1 VTCGSDNDDEGV
13 AAMEPIRFDGRVA
26 IVTGAG
32 RGIGRAHAL
41 LLAARGARV
50 VVNDLGGAA
59 SGDGSDPGP
68 AERVAAEIRAAGGDA
83 VADGSDIASGDGAAQ
98 LVRRALDAYGRID
111 VLVNNAGIWVPDEF
125 PGVDVS
131 AMRRYFDVH
140 VGGSF
145 NVTRECWPHMVRSGY
160 GRIVMTTSHGIL
172 GSPALIAYGTAKG
185 GVFAL
190 ARALA
195 VTGQGLG
202 ITVNSVAPVAVTRLA
217 GGGDDDG
224 GSGEGLLEGSLP
236 ALVSP
241 LVMLLCHESCPVS
254 GETFLSGG
262 RRHARLFV
270 AETEGYVHPDPDLTP
285 EAVAEH
291 WGQIM
296 DASDHYIPADTGM
309 WLQGYAEWIAAIP
322 VASPA

>member
-1 VTCGSDNDDEGV
+1 
-13 AAMEPIRFDGRVA
+13 MEPIRFDGRTA

-41 LLAARGARV
+41 LLAERGARV
-50 VVNDLGGAA
+50 VVNDLGSAN

-68 AERVAAEIRAAGGDA
+68 AERVAATIRAAGGDA
-83 VADGSDIASGDGAAQ
+83 VADASDIASAEGAAR
-98 LVRRALDAYGRID
+98 LVSRALDAYGGVD
-111 VLVNNAGIWVPDEF
+111 VLVNNAGIFTPGTF
-125 PGVDVS
+125 P
-131 AMRRYFDVH
+131 ALTLAELRHYFDVH
-140 VGGSF
+140 VGGTF
-145 NVTRECWPHMVRSGY
+145 NVTRECWPHMAEAGY

-195 VTGQGLG
+195 VTGQDLG
-202 ITVNSVAPVAVTRLA
+202 ITVNSMAPIAATRLA
-217 GGGDDDG
+217 GGNDDG
-224 GSGEGLLEGSLP
+224 TSGEGVLDGSAP
-236 ALVSP
+236 TLVSP
-241 LVMLLCHESCPVS
+241 LVMLLCHESCTVS

-270 AETEGYVHPDPDLTP
+270 AETEGYVHPEAEVTP
-285 EAVAEH
+285 EVVAGH

-296 DASDHYIPADTGM
+296 DTADQYIPADTDAWM
-309 WLQGYAEWIAAIP
+309 NANAERIAAIP
-322 VASPA
+322 VVSAV

>member
-1 VTCGSDNDDEGV
+1 
-13 AAMEPIRFDGRVA
+13 MEPIRFDGRTA

-41 LLAARGARV
+41 LLAERGASV
-50 VVNDLGGAA
+50 VVNDLGSAA
-59 SGDGSDPGP
+59 SGEGSDRGP

-83 VADGSDIASGDGAAQ
+83 VADGSDVASAEGAAR
-98 LVRRALDAYGRID
+98 LVRRALAAYGRID
-111 VLVNNAGIWVPDEF
+111 VLVNNAGIWAPDGF
-125 PGVDVS
+125 PAVDAS
-131 AMRRYFDVH
+131 SMRRYFDVH

-145 NVTRECWPHMVRSGY
+145 NVARECWPHMAEAGY

-195 VTGQGLG
+195 VTGQNLG

-217 GGGDDDG
+217 GGDDNG
-224 GSGEGLLEGSLP
+224 GSGEGLLQGSLP
-236 ALVSP
+236 ELVSP
-241 LVMLLCHESCPVS
+241 LVMLLCHASCPVS

-262 RRHARLFV
+262 RRHARLLV
-270 AETEGYVHPDPDLTP
+270 AETEGYVHRDPDLTP
-285 EAVAEH
+285 EAVAAH
-291 WGQIM
+291 WGEIM
-296 DASDHYIPADTGM
+296 DPTDHYIPADTGM
-309 WLQGYAEWIAAIP
+309 WLQGYAEWIAAAQ

>member
-1 VTCGSDNDDEGV
+1 
-13 AAMEPIRFDGRVA
+13 MEPIRFDGRTA

-41 LLAARGARV
+41 LLAERGARV
-50 VVNDLGGAA
+50 VVNDLGSAN

-68 AERVAAEIRAAGGDA
+68 AERVAATIRAAGGDA
-83 VADGSDIASGDGAAQ
+83 VADASDIASAEGAAR
-98 LVRRALDAYGRID
+98 LVSRALDAYGGVD
-111 VLVNNAGIWVPDEF
+111 VLVNNAGIFTPGTF
-125 PGVDVS
+125 P
-131 AMRRYFDVH
+131 ALTLAELRRYFDVH
-140 VGGSF
+140 VGGTF
-145 NVTRECWPHMVRSGY
+145 NVTRECWPHMAEAGY

-195 VTGQGLG
+195 VTGQDLG
-202 ITVNSVAPVAVTRLA
+202 ITVNSIAPIAATRLA
-217 GGGDDDG
+217 GGNDDG
-224 GSGEGLLEGSLP
+224 TSGEGVLDGSAP
-236 ALVSP
+236 TLVSP
-241 LVMLLCHESCPVS
+241 LVMLLCHESCTVS

-270 AETEGYVHPDPDLTP
+270 AETEGYVHPEAEVTP
-285 EAVAEH
+285 EVVAGH

-296 DASDHYIPADTGM
+296 DTADQYIPADTDAWM
-309 WLQGYAEWIAAIP
+309 NANAERIAAIP
-322 VASPA
+322 VVSAV

>member
-1 VTCGSDNDDEGV
+1 
-13 AAMEPIRFDGRVA
+13 MEPVRFDGRTA

-41 LLAARGARV
+41 LLAERGARV
-50 VVNDLGGAA
+50 VVNDLGSAN

-68 AERVAAEIRAAGGDA
+68 AERVAATIRAAGGDA
-83 VADGSDIASGDGAAQ
+83 VADASDIASAEGAAR
-98 LVRRALDAYGRID
+98 LVSRALDAYGGVD
-111 VLVNNAGIWVPDEF
+111 VLVNNAGIFTPGTF
-125 PGVDVS
+125 P
-131 AMRRYFDVH
+131 ALTLAELRHYFDVH
-140 VGGSF
+140 VGGTF
-145 NVTRECWPHMVRSGY
+145 NVTRECWPHMAEAGY

-195 VTGQGLG
+195 VTGQDLG
-202 ITVNSVAPVAVTRLA
+202 ITVNSIAPIAATRLA
-217 GGGDDDG
+217 GGNDDG
-224 GSGEGLLEGSLP
+224 TSGEGVLDGSAP
-236 ALVSP
+236 TLVSP
-241 LVMLLCHESCPVS
+241 LVMLLCHESCTVS

-270 AETEGYVHPDPDLTP
+270 AETEGYVHPEAEVTP
-285 EAVAEH
+285 EVVAGH

-296 DASDHYIPADTGM
+296 DTADQYIPADTDAWM
-309 WLQGYAEWIAAIP
+309 NANAERIAAIP
-322 VASPA
+322 VVSAV

>member
-1 VTCGSDNDDEGV
+1 
-13 AAMEPIRFDGRVA
+13 MEPIRFDGRTA

-41 LLAARGARV
+41 LLAERGARV
-50 VVNDLGGAA
+50 VVNDLGSAN
-59 SGDGSDPGP
+59 SGDGSDAGP
-68 AERVAAEIRAAGGDA
+68 AGRVAATIRAAGGDA
-83 VADGSDIASGDGAAQ
+83 VADTSDVASAEGAAQ
-98 LVRRALDAYGRID
+98 LVRRALDTYGGVD
-111 VLVNNAGIWVPDEF
+111 VLVNNAGIFVPGEF
-125 PGVDVS
+125 PGLEL
-131 AMRRYFDVH
+131 AELRRYFDVH

-145 NVTRECWPHMVRSGY
+145 NVTRECWPHMARSGY

-172 GSPALIAYGTAKG
+172 GSPSLIAYGTAKG

-202 ITVNSVAPVAVTRLA
+202 ITVNSVAPVAATRLA
-217 GGGDDDG
+217 GGDDDG
-224 GSGEGLLEGSLP
+224 TSGAGLLDGSTA
-236 ALVSP
+236 ALVPP

-270 AETEGYVHPDPDLTP
+270 AETEGYIHPDTDVTP
-285 EAVAEH
+285 EVVAGH
-291 WGQIM
+291 WKHIM
-296 DASDHYIPADTGM
+296 DTSDYYIPADTDTWM
-309 WLQGYAEWIAAIP
+309 KANAERIANG
-322 VASPA
+322 

>member
-1 VTCGSDNDDEGV
+1 
-13 AAMEPIRFDGRVA
+13 MEPIRFDGRTA

-41 LLAARGARV
+41 LLAERGARV
-50 VVNDLGGAA
+50 VVNDLGSAN

-68 AERVAAEIRAAGGDA
+68 AERVAATIRAAGGDA
-83 VADGSDIASGDGAAQ
+83 VADASDIASAEGAAR
-98 LVRRALDAYGRID
+98 LVSRALDAYGGVD
-111 VLVNNAGIWVPDEF
+111 VLVNNAGIFTPGTF
-125 PGVDVS
+125 P
-131 AMRRYFDVH
+131 ALTLAELRHYFDVH
-140 VGGSF
+140 VGGTF
-145 NVTRECWPHMVRSGY
+145 NVTRECWPHMAEAGY

-195 VTGQGLG
+195 VTGQDLG
-202 ITVNSVAPVAVTRLA
+202 ITVNSIAPIAATRLA
-217 GGGDDDG
+217 GGNDDG
-224 GSGEGLLEGSLP
+224 TSGEGVLDGSAP
-236 ALVSP
+236 TLVSP
-241 LVMLLCHESCPVS
+241 LVMLLCHESCTVS

-270 AETEGYVHPDPDLTP
+270 AETEGYVHPEAEVTP
-285 EAVAEH
+285 EVVAGH

-296 DASDHYIPADTGM
+296 DTADQYIPADTDAWM
-309 WLQGYAEWIAAIP
+309 NANAERIAAIP
-322 VASPA
+322 VVSAV

>member
-1 VTCGSDNDDEGV
+1 M
-13 AAMEPIRFDGRVA
+13 AMEPIRFDGRTA

-41 LLAARGARV
+41 LLAERGARV
-50 VVNDLGGAA
+50 VVNDLGSAN

-68 AERVAAEIRAAGGDA
+68 AERVAATIRAAGGDA
-83 VADGSDIASGDGAAQ
+83 VADASDIASAEGAAR
-98 LVRRALDAYGRID
+98 LVSRALDAYGGVD
-111 VLVNNAGIWVPDEF
+111 VLVNNAGIFTPGTF
-125 PGVDVS
+125 P
-131 AMRRYFDVH
+131 ALTLAELRHYFDVH
-140 VGGSF
+140 VGGTF
-145 NVTRECWPHMVRSGY
+145 NVTRECWPHMAEAGY

-195 VTGQGLG
+195 VTGQDLG
-202 ITVNSVAPVAVTRLA
+202 ITVNSIAPIAATRLA
-217 GGGDDDG
+217 GGNDDG
-224 GSGEGLLEGSLP
+224 TSGEGVLDGSAP
-236 ALVSP
+236 TLVSP
-241 LVMLLCHESCPVS
+241 LVMLLCHESCTVS

-270 AETEGYVHPDPDLTP
+270 AETEGYVHPEAEVTP
-285 EAVAEH
+285 EVVAGH

-296 DASDHYIPADTGM
+296 DTADQYIPADTDAWM
-309 WLQGYAEWIAAIP
+309 NANAERIAAIP
-322 VASPA
+322 VVSAV